1 MFELFSIVIV
11 LSAMFAY
18 INHRFIKM
26 PSTIGLMLLAL
37 ILSIVV
43 LILGKSLPVV
53 ENFVLQNLKA
63 LDFSKLLLEA
73 MLSFMLFAGA
83 IHIHFDDLKKEKFS
97 IIMFSTFSVLLSTFL
112 VGFATQFILSLFS
125 VTVPF
130 TQALLF
136 GALISPTDPISVLA
150 ILKKAGVSKS
160 LETKIAGESLFN
172 DGVAVVVFLTI
183 LSVASGNEEFSFT
196 SSILLIG
203 KEAVGGILFGALIGL
218 IGFKLIK
225 SIDHYQT
232 EVLITLALVMGGYA
246 LAQHLHISGPLA
258 MVVSGLLIGNQ
269 GKELGMSNIT
279 QEYIDKF
286 WELIDEILNA
296 ILFVLIGLELLLF
309 DFNSAI
315 IITGLILII
324 IVLIIRFISVWI
336 PSLLISLNEKITKNA
351 LFILTWGGL
360 RGGISIAL
368 ALSIPESLNKNIW
381 VGITYIIVCFSILV
395 QGLTIGKLAEKYNP
409 R

>member
-18 INHRFIKM
+18 INHRYIKM

-43 LILGKSLPVV
+43 LILGKSFPVV

-97 IIMFSTFSVLLSTFL
+97 IILFSTFSVLLSTFL

-130 TQALLF
+130 TQGLLF

-196 SSILLIG
+196 SSILLFG

-269 GKELGMSNIT
+269 GKELGMSDTT

-315 IITGLILII
+315 IISGLILIV

-336 PSLLISLNEKITKNA
+336 PSLLISLNEKITKNT

-395 QGLTIGKLAEKYNP
+395 QGLTIGKLAKKYNP